1 MRSTMITMAAHPN
14 ARRRAMSTR
23 SPTEIMR
30 LLSELRGFYST
41 AKQRGHVYLNVT
53 NIR

>member
-1 MRSTMITMAAHPN
+1 
-14 ARRRAMSTR
+14 MSTR